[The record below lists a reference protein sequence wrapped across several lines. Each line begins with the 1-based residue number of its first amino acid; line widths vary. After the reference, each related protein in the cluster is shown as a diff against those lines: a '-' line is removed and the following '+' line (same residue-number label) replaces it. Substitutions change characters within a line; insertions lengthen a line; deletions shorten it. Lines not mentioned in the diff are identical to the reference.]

1 MDHKIHK
8 VQTEWQVSESLLKN
22 RIMFEDDVQQISA
35 EIRKG
40 VAT

>member
-22 RIMFEDDVQQISA
+22 RIMFEDDVQQSQC
-35 EIRKG
+35 
-40 VAT
+40 